1 MYLVFLL
8 HNRSL
13 ICKFS
18 VEKVVA
24 GYLNTNGPF
33 FFSVVVVVFFLRL
46 FQPVFST
53 LALFRFVLRLSPWQP
68 WQLGTPAK
76 VLPLFYPLG
85 RFERIKANLMGT
97 KLNTPHT
104 FIPGLVWQKQARPF
118 SQFELEVGELGF
130 LIHFVCVSA
139 ALYHRGHAAAIF
151 SPKVNTVRCPTFG
164 CCWDSASTVILVP
177 HVFSPSFS
185 FKKILQLKTNGL
197 FICTFAAL
205 WDINSCNRS
214 SIVSRSKLPKYRTA
228 LFAEGFF
235 FVTYSHESSS
245 ESHTG
250 GVVRRA
256 HAGLSSRN
264 QNFYYIQKKTHRNNS
279 RKR

>member
-1 MYLVFLL
+1 
-8 HNRSL
+8 
-13 ICKFS
+13 
-18 VEKVVA
+18 
-24 GYLNTNGPF
+24 
-33 FFSVVVVVFFLRL
+33 
-46 FQPVFST
+46 
-53 LALFRFVLRLSPWQP
+53 
-68 WQLGTPAK
+68 
-76 VLPLFYPLG
+76 
-85 RFERIKANLMGT
+85 MGT
-97 KLNTPHT
+97 NTPHT

-118 SQFELEVGELGF
+118 SQFELKVGELGF

-228 LFAEGFF
+228 LFAGFF